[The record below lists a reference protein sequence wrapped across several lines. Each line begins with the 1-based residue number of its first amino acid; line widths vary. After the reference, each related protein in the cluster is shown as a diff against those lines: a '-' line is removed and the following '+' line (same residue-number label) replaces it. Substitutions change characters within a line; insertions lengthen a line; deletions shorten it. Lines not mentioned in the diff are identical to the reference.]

1 MFITGKML
9 SSLIKFSKF
18 NPLRKCFGAQSGKIF
33 MYILRIKG
41 FSQVATVNRLKGSG
55 SGPVHTETIVNA
67 NASKRKLF
75 CVFRPSVHTKTM
87 KTLTVNA

>member
-18 NPLRKCFGAQSGKIF
+18 NPLRKCFGAQSGKIV

-55 SGPVHTETIVNA
+55 SVA
-67 NASKRKLF
+67 KFS
-75 CVFRPSVHTKTM
+75 SY
-87 KTLTVNA
+87 